1 METTLAA
8 EPGSVTAT
16 PAGQLADF
24 DAVVRDHRP
33 AVFRFLLA
41 CLRDREPAENLTQE
55 CLLRAY
61 QARRSF
67 QGRASVRTWLMR
79 IAVNLVNDH
88 RKSARLRFW
97 RRAAQTSL
105 DVAFTGDWLADRRSS
120 PEAEAS
126 AREQVKVVWRAAAA
140 LSERQR
146 TVFLLRF
153 VEEME
158 IREIAEA
165 TGLREGTVKAHLFR
179 AVDAVRRK
187 LTETP

>member
-8 EPGSVTAT
+8 EPVSVTAAT
-16 PAGQLADF
+16 AGELADF
-24 DAVVRDHRP
+24 DAVVRDHQP

-41 CLRDREPAENLTQE
+41 SLRERDLAENLAQE
-55 CLLRAY
+55 CFLRGY

-67 QGRASVRTWLMR
+67 RGDSSVRTWLMR
-79 IAVNLVNDH
+79 IAVNLMNDH

-97 RRAAQTSL
+97 RQAAQTSL
-105 DVAFTGDWLADRRSS
+105 DVSFTGDGLADRHSS

-126 AREQVKVVWRAAAA
+126 AREQVQAVWRATAA

-158 IREIAEA
+158 IREIGAA
-165 TGLREGTVKAHLFR
+165 MGLQEGTVKAHLFR
-179 AVDAVRRK
+179 AVEAVRRK
-187 LTETP
+187 LRETP

>member
-8 EPGSVTAT
+8 EPVSVTGIA
-16 PAGQLADF
+16 AGELADF
-24 DAVVRDHRP
+24 DAVVRDYQP

-41 CLRDREPAENLTQE
+41 SLREREPAENLTQE
-55 CLLRAY
+55 CFLRAY

-67 QGRASVRTWLMR
+67 RGDASVRTWLMR

-126 AREQVKVVWRAAAA
+126 AREQVGVVWRAAAA

-158 IREIAEA
+158 IREIAA
-165 TGLREGTVKAHLFR
+165 AVGLQEGTVKAHLFR
-179 AVDAVRRK
+179 AVDALRK
-187 LTETP
+187 KLGEMS

>member
-61 QARRSF
+61 QVRRSF

>member
-8 EPGSVTAT
+8 EPDSVTAIA
-16 PAGQLADF
+16 AGELADF
-24 DAVVRDHRP
+24 DAVVRDHQP

-41 CLRDREPAENLTQE
+41 SLREREPAENLAQE
-55 CLLRAY
+55 CFLRAY
-61 QARRSF
+61 QARHSF
-67 QGRASVRTWLMR
+67 RGDASVRTWLMR
-79 IAVNLVNDH
+79 IAVNLVHDH

-105 DVAFTGDWLADRRSS
+105 DVEFTGEWLADRRSS

-126 AREQVKVVWRAAAA
+126 AREQVRVVWRTAAA

-158 IREIAEA
+158 IREIAA
-165 TGLREGTVKAHLFR
+165 AVGLQEGTVKAHLFR

-187 LTETP
+187 LRETP

>member
-8 EPGSVTAT
+8 EPVSVTAMPT
-16 PAGQLADF
+16 GELADF
-24 DAVVRDHRP
+24 DAVVRDHQP

-41 CLRDREPAENLTQE
+41 SLREREPAENLTQE
-55 CLLRAY
+55 CFLRAH
-61 QARRSF
+61 QARRNF
-67 QGRASVRTWLMR
+67 RGEASVRTWLMR
-79 IAVNLVNDH
+79 IAVNLLNDH

-126 AREQVKVVWRAAAA
+126 AREQVKAAWRAAAA

-158 IREIAEA
+158 IREIAA
-165 TGLREGTVKAHLFR
+165 AVGLQEGTVKAHLFR
-179 AVDAVRRK
+179 AVEAVRKK

>member
-1 METTLAA
+1 MVAA
-8 EPGSVTAT
+8 AAPVGE
-16 PAGQLADF
+16 LADF
-24 DAVVRDHRP
+24 DAVVRDHQP

-41 CLRDREPAENLTQE
+41 SLREYEPAENLTQE
-55 CLLRAY
+55 CFLRAY

-67 QGRASVRTWLMR
+67 RGEASVRTWLIR
-79 IAVNLVNDH
+79 IAVNLANDY
-88 RKSARLRFW
+88 RKSVRLRFW

-105 DVAFTGDWLADRRSS
+105 DIDFTGGWLADNRSS
-120 PEAEAS
+120 PEAEAA
-126 AREQVKVVWRAAAA
+126 AREQVRAVWRVVAE

-158 IREIAEA
+158 IREIAAA
-165 TGLREGTVKAHLFR
+165 TGVQEGTVKAHLFR

-187 LTETP
+187 VGGVK

>member
-8 EPGSVTAT
+8 EPASVTAA
-16 PAGQLADF
+16 PAGELADF
-24 DAVVRDHRP
+24 DAVVRDHQP

-41 CLRDREPAENLTQE
+41 SLREREPAENLTQE
-55 CLLRAY
+55 CFLRAY
-61 QARRSF
+61 QARRNF
-67 QGRASVRTWLMR
+67 RGEASVRTWLMR

-88 RKSARLRFW
+88 RKSARCASGGGLPKPAWMSRSP
-97 RRAAQTSL
+97 A
-105 DVAFTGDWLADRRSS
+105 TGWPTGAVR

-126 AREQVKVVWRAAAA
+126 AREQVRAVWRATAA

-158 IREIAEA
+158 IREIAAA
-165 TGLREGTVKAHLFR
+165 TGLQEGTVKAHLFR
-179 AVDAVRRK
+179 AVDAVRKK
-187 LTETP
+187 LRETP

>member
-8 EPGSVTAT
+8 EPVSVTAA
-16 PAGQLADF
+16 PVGELADF
-24 DAVVRDHRP
+24 DAVVRDHQP

-41 CLRDREPAENLTQE
+41 SLREREPAENLTQE
-55 CLLRAY
+55 CFLRAH
-61 QARRSF
+61 QARRNF
-67 QGRASVRTWLMR
+67 RGEASVRTWLMR
-79 IAVNLVNDH
+79 IAVNLLNDH

-126 AREQVKVVWRAAAA
+126 AREQVKAAWRAAAA

-158 IREIAEA
+158 IREIAA
-165 TGLREGTVKAHLFR
+165 AVGLQEGTVKAHLFR
-179 AVDAVRRK
+179 AVEAVRKK

>member
-8 EPGSVTAT
+8 EPASVTEISVAE
-16 PAGQLADF
+16 LSDF

-41 CLRDREPAENLTQE
+41 SLRDRELAENLTQE
-55 CLLRAY
+55 CFLRAY
-61 QARRSF
+61 QARRGFRGS
-67 QGRASVRTWLMR
+67 ASVRTWLMR
-79 IAVNLVNDH
+79 IAVNLMNDH

-97 RRAAQTSL
+97 RRAAETSL
-105 DVAFTGDWLADRRSS
+105 DMGFTGDWLADGRSS

-126 AREQVKVVWRAAAA
+126 AREQVRVVWRTAAE

-158 IREIAEA
+158 IREIAAA
-165 TGLREGTVKAHLFR
+165 TGLQEGTVKAHLFR

-187 LTETP
+187 LRESE

>member
-8 EPGSVTAT
+8 EPASVTGIS
-16 PAGQLADF
+16 AGELADF
-24 DAVVRDHRP
+24 DAVVRDHQP

-41 CLRDREPAENLTQE
+41 SLREREPAENLTQE
-55 CLLRAY
+55 CFLRAY
-61 QARRSF
+61 RARRSF

-105 DVAFTGDWLADRRSS
+105 DVPFTGDWLADRRTS

-126 AREQVKVVWRAAAA
+126 AREQVRVVWRAAAA

-158 IREIAEA
+158 IKEIAA
-165 TGLREGTVKAHLFR
+165 ALGLQDGTVKAHLFR
-179 AVDAVRRK
+179 AVDAVRKR
-187 LTETP
+187 LTETS

>member
-1 METTLAA
+1 METALAA
-8 EPGSVTAT
+8 EPVAVTAT
-16 PAGQLADF
+16 PAGELADF
-24 DAVVRDHRP
+24 DAVVRAHQP

-41 CLRDREPAENLTQE
+41 SLREREPAENLTQE

-67 QGRASVRTWLMR
+67 RGDASVRTWLMR
-79 IAVNLVNDH
+79 IAVNLVIDH
-88 RKSARLRFW
+88 RKSVRLRFW

-126 AREQVKVVWRAAAA
+126 AREQVKAVWRAAAA
-140 LSERQR
+140 LSDRQR

-158 IREIAEA
+158 IREIATA
-165 TGLREGTVKAHLFR
+165 VGLQEGTVKAHLFR
-179 AVDAVRRK
+179 AVEAVRKK
-187 LTETP
+187 LTEKS

>member
-8 EPGSVTAT
+8 GPVPLREIAT
-16 PAGQLADF
+16 GELADF
-24 DAVVRDHRP
+24 DAVVRDHQP
-33 AVFRFLLA
+33 AVFRFLLSS
-41 CLRDREPAENLTQE
+41 LREREAAENLTQE
-55 CLLRAY
+55 CFLRAY

-67 QGRASVRTWLMR
+67 RGDASVRTWLMR
-79 IAVNLVNDH
+79 IAVNLANDH

-120 PEAEAS
+120 PEAGAM
-126 AREQVKVVWRAAAA
+126 AREQVKAVWQVVAA

-158 IREIAEA
+158 IREIAA
-165 TGLREGTVKAHLFR
+165 TVGLQEGTVKAHLFR
-179 AVDAVRRK
+179 AVDAVRKK
-187 LTETP
+187 LTETA

>member
-8 EPGSVTAT
+8 EPASMTAM
-16 PAGQLADF
+16 PAGELADF
-24 DAVVRDHRP
+24 DAVVRDHQP

-41 CLRDREPAENLTQE
+41 SLREREPAENLTQE

-61 QARRSF
+61 QARRNF
-67 QGRASVRTWLMR
+67 RGEASVRTWLMR
-79 IAVNLVNDH
+79 IAVNLVHDH

-97 RRAAQTSL
+97 RRVAQTSL
-105 DVAFTGDWLADRRSS
+105 DIAFTGDWLADRRSS

-126 AREQVKVVWRAAAA
+126 VREQVRAVWRAAAA

-158 IREIAEA
+158 IKEIGAA
-165 TGLREGTVKAHLFR
+165 TGLQEGTVKAHLFR
-179 AVDAVRRK
+179 AVDAVRKK
-187 LTETP
+187 LRDTP

>member
-8 EPGSVTAT
+8 EPASVTGIA
-16 PAGQLADF
+16 AGELADF
-24 DAVVRDHRP
+24 DAVVRAHQP

-41 CLRDREPAENLTQE
+41 SLREREPAENLTQE
-55 CLLRAY
+55 YFLHAY
-61 QARRSF
+61 RGRRSF
-67 QGRASVRTWLMR
+67 RGDASVRTWLIR

-126 AREQVKVVWRAAAA
+126 AREQVRAVWRATAA

-153 VEEME
+153 VEDME
-158 IREIAEA
+158 IREIGAA
-165 TGLREGTVKAHLFR
+165 VGLQEGTVKAHLFR
-179 AVDAVRRK
+179 AVDAVRKK
-187 LTETP
+187 LRETP

>member
-8 EPGSVTAT
+8 EPVSVTAA
-16 PAGQLADF
+16 PVGELADF
-24 DAVVRDHRP
+24 DAVVRDHQP
-33 AVFRFLLA
+33 AIFRFVLVS
-41 CLRDREPAENLTQE
+41 LREREPAENLTQE
-55 CLLRAY
+55 CFLRAY

-67 QGRASVRTWLMR
+67 RGDASVRTWLMR

-105 DVAFTGDWLADRRSS
+105 DVTFTGDWLADPRSS

-126 AREQVKVVWRAAAA
+126 AREQVKAVWRATAA

-158 IREIAEA
+158 IREIAA
-165 TGLREGTVKAHLFR
+165 AVGLREGTVKAHLFR
-179 AVDAVRRK
+179 AVDAVRKK
-187 LTETP
+187 LRETP

>member
-1 METTLAA
+1 METTLAT
-8 EPGSVTAT
+8 EPVSVTGNA
-16 PAGQLADF
+16 AVELADF
-24 DAVVRDHRP
+24 DAVVRDHQP
-33 AVFRFLLA
+33 AIFRFLLA
-41 CLRDREPAENLTQE
+41 SLRERETAENLTQE
-55 CLLRAY
+55 CFLRAY

-67 QGRASVRTWLMR
+67 RGDASVRTWLMR
-79 IAVNLVNDH
+79 IAVNLAIDH

-105 DVAFTGDWLADRRSS
+105 DVSFTGDWLADRRSS

-126 AREQVKVVWRAAAA
+126 AREQVRAVWKATAA

-158 IREIAEA
+158 IREIAA
-165 TGLREGTVKAHLFR
+165 AVGLQEGTVKAHLFR
-179 AVDAVRRK
+179 AVDAVRKK
-187 LTETP
+187 LRETP

>member
-8 EPGSVTAT
+8 EPVPVTAVA
-16 PAGQLADF
+16 AGELADF
-24 DAVVRDHRP
+24 DAVVRDHQP
-33 AVFRFLLA
+33 VIFRFLLA
-41 CLRDREPAENLTQE
+41 SLRELEPAENLTQE
-55 CLLRAY
+55 CFLRAY

-67 QGRASVRTWLMR
+67 RGEASVRTWLMR
-79 IAVNLVNDH
+79 IAVNLLHDH

-97 RRAAQTSL
+97 RRVAETSL
-105 DVAFTGDWLADRRSS
+105 DIEFTGDWLADRRSS

-126 AREQVKVVWRAAAA
+126 AREQVKAVWRAAAE

-158 IREIAEA
+158 IQEIAA
-165 TGLREGTVKAHLFR
+165 AVGVREGTVKAHLFR
-179 AVDAVRRK
+179 AVDAIRK
-187 LTETP
+187 KIGDAK

>member
-1 METTLAA
+1 MDTTLAEERVPVPEIA
-8 EPGSVTAT
+8 
-16 PAGQLADF
+16 AGELDDF
-24 DAVVRDHRP
+24 DAVVREHRP
-33 AVFRFLLA
+33 TVFRFLLA
-41 CLRDREPAENLTQE
+41 TLRDREPAENLTQE
-55 CLLRAY
+55 CFLRAY

-67 QGRASVRTWLMR
+67 RGDASVRTWLMR
-79 IAVNLVNDH
+79 IAVNLVIDH
-88 RKSARLRFW
+88 RKSVRLRFW

-126 AREQVKVVWRAAAA
+126 AREQVKAVWRAAAA
-140 LSERQR
+140 LSDRQR

-158 IREIAEA
+158 IREIAA
-165 TGLREGTVKAHLFR
+165 AMSLREGTVKAHLFR

-187 LTETP
+187 LRESE

>member
-1 METTLAA
+1 METTL
-8 EPGSVTAT
+8 EMEKVPVTEIFV
-16 PAGQLADF
+16 GELADF
-24 DAVVRDHRP
+24 GAVVEEHRP

-41 CLRDREPAENLTQE
+41 SLREREPAENLTQE
-55 CLLRAY
+55 CFLRAY
-61 QARRSF
+61 QARGGFRG
-67 QGRASVRTWLMR
+67 QASVRTWLIR
-79 IAVNLVNDH
+79 IAVNLMNDH

-105 DVAFTGDWLADRRSS
+105 DVAFTGDWLADRHSS

-126 AREQVKVVWRAAAA
+126 AREQVQVVWRAAAG

-158 IREIAEA
+158 ILEIAA
-165 TGLREGTVKAHLFR
+165 AMGLREGTVKAHLFR
-179 AVDAVRRK
+179 AVDAVRKK
-187 LTETP
+187 LRETE

>member
-8 EPGSVTAT
+8 EPASMTAA
-16 PAGQLADF
+16 PAGELADF
-24 DAVVRDHRP
+24 DAVVRDHQP

-41 CLRDREPAENLTQE
+41 SLREREPAENLTQE
-55 CLLRAY
+55 CFLRAY
-61 QARRSF
+61 QARRNF
-67 QGRASVRTWLMR
+67 RGEASVRTWLMR
-79 IAVNLVNDH
+79 IAVNLVHDH
-88 RKSARLRFW
+88 RKSAPLRFW
-97 RRAAQTSL
+97 RRAAETSL

-126 AREQVKVVWRAAAA
+126 VREQVRAVWRATVA

-158 IREIAEA
+158 IREIATA
-165 TGLREGTVKAHLFR
+165 TGLQEGTVKAHLFR
-179 AVDAVRRK
+179 AVDAVRKK
-187 LTETP
+187 LRDTP